1 MPFDAKD
8 FRRALGK
15 FPTGVTVITTRDAE
29 GNPIGMTA
37 SSFNTLSIEPA
48 LVLWSIDKG
57 AWSLEAFTSGKAF
70 AINVLRN
77 DQVEISN
84 RFARRGEDKFAGI
97 RTRDDQH
104 GSPLLHGTAAWF
116 GCKTWNVY
124 EGGDHYIVVGEV
136 TDYSYEENVSSL
148 VFHNGRYAVPETH
161 PAVQPPNSETPQ
173 AGDLLGDYLLYQ
185 LRQTMNAYAADFYPL
200 LSHFGL
206 TAEEWRVLTLLSSGE
221 PMEQEAISRLVS
233 QPLKELSDTGDWLK
247 EKGLLETEGSCFR
260 LTEKGRQLAGQLL
273 DRATEHEHQVLSQL
287 STEQQQVLKES
298 LRIIQQNLGH

>member
-1 MPFDAKD
+1 MSFDPKD

-57 AWSLEAFTSGKAF
+57 AWSLEAFTRGKSF

-77 DQVEISN
+77 DQIEISN
-84 RFARRGEDKFAGI
+84 RFARRGEDKFADI
-97 RTRDDQH
+97 HTRDDQH

-124 EGGDHYIVVGEV
+124 EGGDHFIIVGEV
-136 TDYSYEENVSSL
+136 TDYSYEENVNSL

-161 PAVQPPNSETPQ
+161 PAVQAPTRPLE
-173 AGDLLGDYLLYQ
+173 ARGFLGDYLLFQ
-185 LRQTMNAYAADFYPL
+185 LRQTLNAYASDFYPR
-200 LSHFGL
+200 LSHFGV
-206 TAEEWRVLTLLSSGE
+206 TAEEWRVLTLLADGKS
-221 PMEQEAISRLVS
+221 MEQEQICRYVS
-233 QPLKELSDTGDWLK
+233 QPLKELMFTGEWLQD
-247 EKGLLETEGSCFR
+247 KGLASAVGSKIQ
-260 LTEKGRQLAGQLL
+260 LTVKGQNLAEQLL
-273 DRATEHEHQVLSQL
+273 DMAIEHEQRILSVLND
-287 STEQQQVLKES
+287 TEQAMLK
-298 LRIIQQNLGH
+298 LMLKKIQNAI